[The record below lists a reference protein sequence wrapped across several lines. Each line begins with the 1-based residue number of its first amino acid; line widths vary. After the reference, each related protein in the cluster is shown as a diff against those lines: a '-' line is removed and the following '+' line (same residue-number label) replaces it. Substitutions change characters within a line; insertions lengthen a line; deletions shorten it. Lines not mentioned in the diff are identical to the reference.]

1 MDIKQ
6 ILMSE
11 FSLKNTQVD
20 NIIELINDGKTIP
33 FIARYRKEM
42 TGGASDS
49 LLRDFDERLKYL
61 NSLSERKESVLNLI
75 EEQGKLTDNIRASL
89 ENAMTLQEVE
99 DIYAPFK
106 QKKRTRASVAK
117 EKGLEA
123 LSLVLL
129 EGVEKVENK

>member
-6 ILMSE
+6 ILMNE

-75 EEQGKLTDNIRASL
+75 EEQ
-89 ENAMTLQEVE
+89 
-99 DIYAPFK
+99 
-106 QKKRTRASVAK
+106 
-117 EKGLEA
+117 
-123 LSLVLL
+123 
-129 EGVEKVENK
+129 